1 MQLPHLCWRMSSQAF
16 YNVERKLEDCLCC
29 LLRSPSFLSLFF
41 WGGGATD
48 LLLIYLQREYFWI
61 YHLKTVLKY
70 TNCHFLFFVVF
81 LFIIFQ
87 FILLISYGFP
97 TLFSCCFLP
106 PPPSNLPHPL
116 EFSN

>member
-29 LLRSPSFLSLFF
+29 LLRSPSFLSLF
-41 WGGGATD
+41 WGGRGNRSIAHLFAEGICLD
-48 LLLIYLQREYFWI
+48 LSFKNSFEVYKLPFSL
-61 YHLKTVLKY
+61 
-70 TNCHFLFFVVF
+70 FVVF